1 MEKKEQL
8 GQCGREG
15 KVSLMESA
23 ITFYQYN
30 GLRHLCATTS
40 THTGGGDVFV
50 QFFLLV
56 LPLQPDDGAIRRGP
70 RIIQTSLSPKNETV
84 IDEDTRYSGW

>member
-1 MEKKEQL
+1 MD
-8 GQCGREG
+8 
-15 KVSLMESA
+15 SD
-23 ITFYQYN
+23 
-30 GLRHLCATTS
+30 TS
-40 THTGGGDVFV
+40 VQPPPHIRGGDVFV

-84 IDEDTRYSGW
+84 IDEDTRCSGW